1 MAEKLIDSDVKVEG
15 VLQIY
20 FPNDYIE
27 SGRIRLGDNNRFV
40 EISRLVFGNAPQG
53 LQLYVANY
61 TRSSFIFFTPE
72 YFAGNSMN
80 DGGRPTLGSLD
91 LPWEIVYARKYIVRD
106 NNSSGTS
113 SQFLKADG
121 SLDETEYAPVANAW
135 KLQAA
140 NAEVAA
146 VVVAIEGNK
155 GVFETMKGAGID
167 FSQSRNIYVD
177 LSKAENIIDDI
188 FAGYKE
194 LPVGVR
200 YHLFFGNTQTDVKMN
215 YSVESNLT
223 SPLAL
228 TTDYPTAKCEFMRVT
243 EDWTF
248 ADWEAKINSVSHSM
262 DTGTL
267 DSKESSTLQAYLD
280 KQGIPYEKTSGGVL
294 TNIGSILAALANG
307 K

>member
-1 MAEKLIDSDVKVEG
+1 MAATKVIDSDVKIEGTRLKITGSKYQGLACVELG
-15 VLQIY
+15 DTSSFL
-20 FPNDYIE
+20 NDYVTISNLVTPQASSRGLDVLVRNTGE
-27 SGRIRLGDNNRFV
+27 LGY
-40 EISRLVFGNAPQG
+40 
-53 LQLYVANY
+53 YV
-61 TRSSFIFFTPE
+61 FTPT
-72 YFAGNSMN
+72 YLRGSGMSLGNSVF
-80 DGGRPTLGSLD
+80 
-91 LPWEIVYARKYIVRD
+91 PWLAAYCKKFIVPD
-106 NNSSGTS
+106 GTS

-200 YHLFFGNTQTDVKMN
+200 YHIFFGNTQTDVKMN